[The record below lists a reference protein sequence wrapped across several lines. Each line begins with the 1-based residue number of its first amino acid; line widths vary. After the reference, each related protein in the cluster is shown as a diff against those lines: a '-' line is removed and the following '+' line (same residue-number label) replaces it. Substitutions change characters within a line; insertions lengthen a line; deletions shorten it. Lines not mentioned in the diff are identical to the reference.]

1 MHSQVKSQESRQ
13 EQQGWS
19 GDILKDTFTYRFID
33 ISATLLDLVM
43 ENQQVA
49 DHYQSWIGTREEAG
63 PEAEITPLVLSELR
77 NDSGSQI
84 LVLGLPICG
93 QFMVVFRTG
102 AFTAKIILA
111 QDQDTTAMQ
120 AASVTEFT
128 GDLHYAIHW
137 GQDFLA
143 RIDEE
148 MINAGM

>member
-1 MHSQVKSQESRQ
+1 MRSQVKSQESRQ
-13 EQQGWS
+13 EQEGWS
-19 GDILKDTFTYRFID
+19 GDILKDTFTYRYID
-33 ISATLLDLVM
+33 ISMTLLDLVM
-43 ENQQVA
+43 ENQQVE
-49 DHYQSWIGTREEAG
+49 DHYQAWIKTREDADA
-63 PEAEITPLVLSELR
+63 EAEITPLALSELR

-93 QFMVVFRTG
+93 QFMVVFRTS

-111 QDQDTTAMQ
+111 QDQDTTALQ
-120 AASVTEFT
+120 AASVAEFS